1 MDDEGSLAIVVAAVG
16 RLLCFLEE
24 ETVEEATRSLGHG
37 GHKEEE
43 TRSKA
48 LEVSGLV
55 RFAHDSV
62 LFFGMQ
68 SYEK

>member
-1 MDDEGSLAIVVAAVG
+1 
-16 RLLCFLEE
+16 LEE

-48 LEVSGLV
+48 WEVSGLV